1 MAFLGDEISDIADGS
16 FDNTVDDEISDIANG
31 SSGGTQTSSNST
43 GGSWDTALQGLLTNV
58 ENIGNQYYNAKQTAA
73 MAPLTIINEVMVGA
87 AALAAGIII
96 YKIIASNNKTKIK
109 IARS

>member
-1 MAFLGDEISDIADGS
+1 MAFLGDEISDIANGS
-16 FDNTVDDEISDIANG
+16 FDNTDDDEISDIA
-31 SSGGTQTSSNST
+31 SGGTQTSSNST
-43 GGSWDTALQGLLTNV
+43 GGSWDTALQGLLTDV
-58 ENIGNQYYNAKQTAA
+58 ENIGNKYYNAKQTAA
-73 MAPLTIINEVMVGA
+73 MAPLTIINELMVGA

>member
-1 MAFLGDEISDIADGS
+1 MAFLGDEISDIANGS
-16 FDNTVDDEISDIANG
+16 FYNTVDTVN
-31 SSGGTQTSSNST
+31 SGGTQTSSNST